1 MENETKQAYHRPTEV
16 TGFHS
21 CDRAVG
27 LKVVLGD
34 TELRPSSNPW
44 DWLGSGVYFWEDNP
58 VRALEY
64 AVESSEGRQ
73 FNKIPIRS
81 PLIIGAIIELGNCL
95 NLVEQKSLAILANAY
110 TALRETVANAGNR
123 MPINKGNNRMLDCTV
138 ITYVHTARREEGKRP
153 YDTVRS
159 SFAEGE
165 EVYPGASFSSRSHI
179 QVCVINT
186 NMIKAY
192 FLPRPNAVYNPY
204 LAQASEN

>member
-21 CDRAVG
+21 CERAVG

-34 TELRPSSNPW
+34 TDLRPSNNPW

-58 VRALEY
+58 IRALEY

-81 PLIIGAIIELGNCL
+81 PLIIGAIIELGHCL
-95 NLVEQKSLAILANAY
+95 NLVEQKSLAILRDAY
-110 TALRETVANAGNR
+110 TALKEVVVNEGKD
-123 MPINKGNNRMLDCTV
+123 MPVNKGSNRTLDCTV
-138 ITYVHTARREEGKRP
+138 ITYIHMAREDEGKKS

-165 EVYPGASFSSRSHI
+165 EVYPGASFLSRSHI
-179 QVCVINT
+179 QVCVLNPG
-186 NMIKAY
+186 MIKAY
-192 FLPRPNAVYNPY
+192 FLPRPIAIYNPY
-204 LAQASEN
+204 LGTALEN